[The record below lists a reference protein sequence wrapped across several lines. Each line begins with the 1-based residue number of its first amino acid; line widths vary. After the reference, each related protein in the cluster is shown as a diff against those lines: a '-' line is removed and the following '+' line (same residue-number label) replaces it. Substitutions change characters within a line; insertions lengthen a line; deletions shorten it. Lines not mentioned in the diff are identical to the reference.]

1 MTNMVMVSHA
11 CDHWHSRTNKIEDIQ
26 NSFRLDLHLSPHLF
40 LLNYTMSF
48 LGRGSAPPPGGI
60 NPERIEI
67 ATAEYVRL
75 QQHGASLFTDI
86 RTLLR
91 LDMIT
96 DVFNRLVSLAV
107 SFKLA
112 SSMRN

>member
-1 MTNMVMVSHA
+1 
-11 CDHWHSRTNKIEDIQ
+11 
-26 NSFRLDLHLSPHLF
+26 
-40 LLNYTMSF
+40 MSF

-112 SSMRN
+112 SSMRNRTYNLFIVGHVTPSALARATRRAT

>member
-1 MTNMVMVSHA
+1 
-11 CDHWHSRTNKIEDIQ
+11 
-26 NSFRLDLHLSPHLF
+26 
-40 LLNYTMSF
+40 MSF

-107 SFKLA
+107 SIKLA